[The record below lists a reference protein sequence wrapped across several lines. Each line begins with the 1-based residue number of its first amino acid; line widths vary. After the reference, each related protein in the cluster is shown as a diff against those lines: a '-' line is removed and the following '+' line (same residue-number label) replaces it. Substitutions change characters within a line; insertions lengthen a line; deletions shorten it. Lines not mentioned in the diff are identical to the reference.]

1 MRNRMV
7 IAAVVALVAG
17 GLLAAVPATAGSD
30 GKVREYVVL
39 YEDGAS
45 AKDARNAIADLGGTV
60 VDEISAIGLAKV
72 RTDNPDFASD
82 VAGESLLAGA
92 ARNRIVGFAEP
103 ALREKVDEV
112 ESLVAANGVGST
124 IEAAAA
130 AEPLAN
136 LQWDMAMIH
145 ATVDE
150 SYAMGT
156 GNHDVLVGIIDTGI
170 DASHP
175 DLAPN
180 FNADLSQNFTTD
192 IPLIDGPCNQEPD
205 HSCEDP
211 ADVDEGGHGSHVA
224 GTVGAVLNG
233 LGIAGVAPDVSLVNL
248 RAGQDSGFFFLFESL
263 AAMTYAADN
272 GIDVVNMSFFTDPWL
287 FNCRDNP
294 LDTPTEQLE
303 QATIID
309 STNAALEYAHANGV
323 TLIAAEGN
331 EHTDLGNPTD
341 DAISP
346 DFPPGTEKVRD
357 NIDNDCLIIPTEG
370 NHVLSISSLGSTG
383 RKAYYSNYGLEQT
396 VVSAPG
402 GDRREFFG
410 TPQYNTAGLRVL
422 STYPAELA
430 MEEKLI
436 TRNFKPRTS
445 LAVVDCGEGKPSPS
459 TCGVYVY
466 LQGTSMASP
475 HAVGVA
481 ALIIEAIGS
490 GTGADFGADPDA
502 VEADLKATATNADAF
517 FTAFSGDD
525 WRDFCPVPPTL
536 FHYDDT
542 SLPVDPPEWDALCAG
557 TADLNG
563 FYGDGVV
570 NAEEAA
576 SL

>member
-1 MRNRMV
+1 MRSRMV
-7 IAAVVALVAG
+7 IGAVVALVAG
-17 GLLAAVPATAGSD
+17 GLLAAVPASAGSD
-30 GKVREYVVL
+30 GTVREYVVL

-45 AKDARNAIADLGGTV
+45 AKEARNAIAELGGTV
-60 VDEISAIGLAKV
+60 VEEISAIGLAKV
-72 RTDNPDFASD
+72 RTDNPDFAAD

-124 IEAAAA
+124 IEAEAA
-130 AEPLAN
+130 AEPLAD

-150 SYAMGT
+150 SYAVGT

-180 FNADLSQNFTTD
+180 FNADLSRNFTTD

-205 HSCEDP
+205 HSCQDP
-211 ADVDEGGHGSHVA
+211 PDVDEGGHGSHVA
-224 GTVGAVLNG
+224 GTVGAALNG

-248 RAGQDSGFFFLFESL
+248 RAGQDSGFFFLFETL
-263 AAMTYAADN
+263 AALTYAADN
-272 GIDVVNMSFFTDPWL
+272 GVDVVNMSFFTDPWL

-294 LDTPTEQLE
+294 LDTPAEQQE
-303 QATIID
+303 QGTVIDAT
-309 STNAALEYAHANGV
+309 NLALDYAHANGV

-346 DFPPGTEKVRD
+346 DFPPGSEKVRD

-370 NHVLSISSLGSTG
+370 NHVLSVSALGPTG

-410 TPQYNTAGLRVL
+410 KPEYNTAGLRVL

-445 LAVVDCGEGKPSPS
+445 LAVVDCGEGKPSAS

-481 ALIIEAIGS
+481 ALIIAAIGS

-502 VEADLKATATNADAF
+502 VEAALRATATNADVF
-517 FTAFSGDD
+517 FTDMGGQD
-525 WRDFCPVPPTL
+525 WRLFCPVPPAL

-542 SLPVDPPEWDALCAG
+542 TLPVDPPDWDARCDG

-570 NAEEAA
+570 NAEAA
-576 SL
+576 AGL

>member
-1 MRNRMV
+1 V
-7 IAAVVALVAG
+7 
-17 GLLAAVPATAGSD
+17 
-30 GKVREYVVL
+30 
-39 YEDGAS
+39 
-45 AKDARNAIADLGGTV
+45 
-60 VDEISAIGLAKV
+60 
-72 RTDNPDFASD
+72 
-82 VAGESLLAGA
+82 
-92 ARNRIVGFAEP
+92 
-103 ALREKVDEV
+103 
-112 ESLVAANGVGST
+112 
-124 IEAAAA
+124 
-130 AEPLAN
+130 
-136 LQWDMAMIH
+136 
-145 ATVDE
+145 
-150 SYAMGT
+150 GT

-180 FNADLSQNFTTD
+180 FNADLSRNFTTD

-205 HSCEDP
+205 HSCQDP
-211 ADVDEGGHGSHVA
+211 PDVDEGGHGSHVA
-224 GTVGAVLNG
+224 GTVGAALNG

-248 RAGQDSGFFFLFESL
+248 RAGQDSGFFFLFETL
-263 AAMTYAADN
+263 AALTYAADN

-294 LDTPTEQLE
+294 LDTPTEQQE

-309 STNAALEYAHANGV
+309 ATNLALDYAHTNGV

-346 DFPPGTEKVRD
+346 DFPPGSEKVRD

-370 NHVLSISSLGSTG
+370 NHVLSVSALGSTG
-383 RKAYYSNYGLEQT
+383 RKSYYSNYGLEQT

-410 TPQYNTAGLRVL
+410 TPKYNTAGLRVL

-436 TRNFKPRTS
+436 TRHFKPRTS
-445 LAVVDCGEGKPSPS
+445 LAVVDCGEGKPSAS

-481 ALIIEAIGS
+481 ALIIAAIGS

-502 VEADLKATATNADAF
+502 VEAALRATATNADVF
-517 FTAFSGDD
+517 FTDMGGQD
-525 WRDFCPVPPTL
+525 WRLFCPVPPAL

-542 SLPVDPPEWDALCAG
+542 TLPVDPPDWDARCDG

-570 NAEEAA
+570 NAEAA
-576 SL
+576 AGS

>member
-1 MRNRMV
+1 MRTRMV
-7 IAAVVALVAG
+7 VAGLAALVAG
-17 GLLAAVPATAGSD
+17 GLLAAVPASAGSAA
-30 GKVREYVVL
+30 KVSEYVVQ
-39 YEDGAS
+39 YREGVS
-45 AKDARNAIADLGGTV
+45 AADARAAIRSLGGQV
-60 VDEISAIGLAKV
+60 VDELGEIGVAKV
-72 RTDNPDFASD
+72 QTHNADFEAGVLASD
-82 VAGESLLAGA
+82 QLAGA
-92 ARNRIVGFAEP
+92 TINRVIGYAEP
-103 ALREKVDEV
+103 ALREKVDDV
-112 ESLVAANGVGST
+112 ESLIEAQGVAPEA
-124 IEAAAA
+124 EAAADE
-130 AEPLAN
+130 EPLAG
-136 LQWDMAMIH
+136 LQWDMQMIH
-145 ATVDE
+145 ATADE
-150 SYAMGT
+150 SYPVAT
-156 GNHDVLVGIIDTGI
+156 GSHDVLVGIIDTGI

-180 FNADLSQNFTTD
+180 FNAELSRNFTTD
-192 IPLIDGPCNQEPD
+192 IPLIDGPCNQDPD
-205 HSCEDP
+205 QSCEDP
-211 ADVDEGGHGSHVA
+211 PDVDEGGHGSHVA
-224 GTVGAVLNG
+224 GTVGAALNG

-248 RAGQDSGFFFLFESL
+248 RAGQDSGFFFLFETL
-263 AAMTYAADN
+263 AALTFAADN

-294 LDTPTEQLE
+294 LDSPTEQAE
-303 QATIID
+303 QATVID
-309 STNAALEYAHANGV
+309 STNAALDYAHAHGV

-346 DFPPGTEKVRD
+346 DFPPGSEKTRD

-370 NHVLSISSLGSTG
+370 NHVISVSALGSTG

-422 STYPAELA
+422 STYPADLA
-430 MEEKLI
+430 IEEKLI
-436 TRNFKPRTS
+436 THNFKPRTP
-445 LAVVDCGEGKPSPS
+445 LAVVDCGGGQPSKS
-459 TCGVYVY
+459 TCGVYAY

-481 ALIIEAIGS
+481 ALIIEAIGT

-502 VEADLKATATNADAF
+502 VEAALKATATNADVF
-517 FTAFSGDD
+517 FTDFSGDD
-525 WRDFCPVPPTL
+525 WRDFCPEPPTL

-542 SLPVDPPEWDALCAG
+542 TLPVDPPDWDALCEG

-570 NAEEAA
+570 DALAA
-576 SL
+576 ANL

>member
-1 MRNRMV
+1 MRTRMV
-7 IAAVVALVAG
+7 VAGLAALVAG
-17 GLLAAVPATAGSD
+17 GLLAAVPASAGSAV
-30 GKVREYVVL
+30 KVSEYVVQ
-39 YEDGAS
+39 YREGVS
-45 AKDARNAIADLGGTV
+45 AADAREAIRSLGGRV
-60 VDEISAIGLAKV
+60 VDELGEIGVAKV
-72 RTDNPDFASD
+72 QTSDADFEASVLASD
-82 VAGESLLAGA
+82 QLAGA
-92 ARNRIVGFAEP
+92 TINRVIGYAAP
-103 ALREKVDEV
+103 ALRDKVDDV
-112 ESLVAANGVGST
+112 ESLIEAQGVAPEA
-124 IEAAAA
+124 EAAADE
-130 AEPLAN
+130 EPLAG
-136 LQWDMAMIH
+136 LQWDMQMIH
-145 ATVDE
+145 ATADE
-150 SYAMGT
+150 SYSVAT

-180 FNADLSQNFTTD
+180 FNAELSRNFTTD
-192 IPLIDGPCNQEPD
+192 IPLIDGPCNQDPD
-205 HSCEDP
+205 QSCEDP
-211 ADVDEGGHGSHVA
+211 PDVDEGGHGSHVA
-224 GTVGAVLNG
+224 GTVGAALNG

-248 RAGQDSGFFFLFESL
+248 RAGQDSGFFFLFETL
-263 AAMTYAADN
+263 AALTFAADN

-294 LDTPTEQLE
+294 LDSPTEQAE
-303 QATIID
+303 QATVID
-309 STNAALEYAHANGV
+309 STNAALDYAHAHGV

-346 DFPPGTEKVRD
+346 DFPPGSEKVRD

-370 NHVLSISSLGSTG
+370 NHVISVSALGSTG

-422 STYPAELA
+422 STYPADLA
-430 MEEKLI
+430 IEEKLI
-436 TRNFKPRTS
+436 THNFKPRTP
-445 LAVVDCGEGKPSPS
+445 LAVVDCGGAQPSKS
-459 TCGVYVY
+459 TCGVYAY

-481 ALIIEAIGS
+481 ALIIEAIGT

-502 VEADLKATATNADAF
+502 VEAALRATATNADLF
-517 FTAFSGDD
+517 FTNFSGDD
-525 WRDFCPVPPTL
+525 WRDFCPEPPTL

-542 SLPVDPPEWDALCAG
+542 TLPVDPPDWDALCEGDANF
-557 TADLNG
+557 NG

-570 NAEEAA
+570 DALAA
-576 SL
+576 ANL

>member
-1 MRNRMV
+1 M
-7 IAAVVALVAG
+7 
-17 GLLAAVPATAGSD
+17 
-30 GKVREYVVL
+30 
-39 YEDGAS
+39 
-45 AKDARNAIADLGGTV
+45 DARDAIADLGGTV

-72 RTDNPDFASD
+72 RTDNPDFAAD

-130 AEPLAN
+130 AEPLAD

-145 ATVDE
+145 ATVDG
-150 SYAMGT
+150 SYAVET

-180 FNADLSQNFTTD
+180 FNADA
-192 IPLIDGPCNQEPD
+192 EPELHD
-205 HSCEDP
+205 RHP
-211 ADVDEGGHGSHVA
+211 ADRRAVRRGARPVLRGPGGRRRGRSRHARRRDRRRRAERPRHRRR
-224 GTVGAVLNG
+224 
-233 LGIAGVAPDVSLVNL
+233 
-248 RAGQDSGFFFLFESL
+248 RAGREPGQPAGRPGLRFLLPVSRPSTAL
-263 AAMTYAADN
+263 TYAADN

-294 LDTPTEQLE
+294 LDTPTEQQSRHGHRFDQPGVGLR
-303 QATIID
+303 AR
-309 STNAALEYAHANGV
+309 HGV

-346 DFPPGTEKVRD
+346 DFPPGTEQVRD

-370 NHVLSISSLGSTG
+370 NHVLSVSALGSTG

-410 TPQYNTAGLRVL
+410 MPEYNTAGLRVL
-422 STYPAELA
+422 STYPAES
-430 MEEKLI
+430 
-436 TRNFKPRTS
+436 R
-445 LAVVDCGEGKPSPS
+445 
-459 TCGVYVY
+459 
-466 LQGTSMASP
+466 
-475 HAVGVA
+475 
-481 ALIIEAIGS
+481 
-490 GTGADFGADPDA
+490 
-502 VEADLKATATNADAF
+502 
-517 FTAFSGDD
+517 
-525 WRDFCPVPPTL
+525 WRR
-536 FHYDDT
+536 
-542 SLPVDPPEWDALCAG
+542 S
-557 TADLNG
+557 
-563 FYGDGVV
+563 
-570 NAEEAA
+570 
-576 SL
+576 

>member
-1 MRNRMV
+1 MRSRMV

-17 GLLAAVPATAGSD
+17 GLLAAIPASAGSD

-39 YEDGAS
+39 YEDSAS

-72 RTDNPDFASD
+72 RTDNPDFAAD

-130 AEPLAN
+130 AEPLAS

-150 SYAMGT
+150 SYAVGT

-205 HSCEDP
+205 KSCEDP
-211 ADVDEGGHGSHVA
+211 PDVDEGGHGSHVA
-224 GTVGAVLNG
+224 GTVGAALNG

-248 RAGQDSGFFFLFESL
+248 RAGQDSGFFFLFETL
-263 AAMTYAADN
+263 AALTYAADN

-294 LDTPTEQLE
+294 LDTPTEQQE
-303 QATIID
+303 QATVID
-309 STNAALEYAHANGV
+309 STNLALDYAHTNGV

-346 DFPPGTEKVRD
+346 DFPPGSEKVRD

-370 NHVLSISSLGSTG
+370 NHVLSVSALGSTG

-436 TRNFKPRTS
+436 TRHFKPRTS
-445 LAVVDCGEGKPSPS
+445 LAVVDCGEGKPSAS

-481 ALIIEAIGS
+481 ALIIAAIGS

-502 VEADLKATATNADAF
+502 VEADLRATATNADVF
-517 FTAFSGDD
+517 FTEMFNAN
-525 WRDFCPVPPTL
+525 WRLFCPVPPAL

-542 SLPVDPPEWDALCAG
+542 TLPVDPPDWDALCEG

-576 SL
+576 GL